1 MIVALILLVVY
12 IILLGVVV
20 WAVRSIVA
28 VVPLDPTL
36 RNIITI
42 AITVISVLIAVVL
55 VLNTILP
62 MLGVHSPLPSG

>member
-12 IILLGVVV
+12 LVILGVVI
-20 WAVRSIVA
+20 WALRYIVSA
-28 VVPLDPTL
+28 IPLDPTIQ
-36 RNIITI
+36 NVIMV

-62 MLGVHSPLPSG
+62 MLGVHSPLPAP